1 MLQSPQ
7 RPDKAQRG
15 AQALLDL
22 FCGCQGGLS
31 TKILN
36 ILTIEEDF
44 QSVPWEKLQG
54 KSIKSSQRTFLQQ
67 YHSLLEQANFIALI

>member
-7 RPDKAQRG
+7 RPDKAQQG

-44 QSVPWEKLQG
+44 QSVP
-54 KSIKSSQRTFLQQ
+54 
-67 YHSLLEQANFIALI
+67 

>member
-1 MLQSPQ
+1 MMITMIQKSIKHECHTDLKFLSCREWMLQSPQ

-15 AQALLDL
+15 AQTLLDL

-44 QSVPWEKLQG
+44 QSVP
-54 KSIKSSQRTFLQQ
+54 
-67 YHSLLEQANFIALI
+67 